1 MVALYSHFRLMAT
14 HLLTSMKRIKLYG
27 RHSTWNSLLSCRC
40 FIEPLRTPRC
50 AASGC
55 RLNRFYCGSCM
66 LIQCGNCWHNC
77 RKRSRH
83 VVIVLR
89 AALCLSDSQCRLS
102 DCLGHCRNSLASER
116 AAVWNRMMLIV
127 PQVAPS
133 CVRILEA
140 YVCAI
145 VPHFTP
151 DASHATSSLFPGG
164 EIRTDEWHRATTH
177 SNITA
182 EPEAV
187 WQHSKGCC
195 ITSFTYYIVHY
206 KCLKLSWVC
215 VRLLFIK
222 LSLRTQ
228 QP

>member
-1 MVALYSHFRLMAT
+1 MIALQSHFSMMAT
-14 HLLTSMKRIKLYG
+14 HPLTSMKRIKLYD
-27 RHSTWNSLLSCRC
+27 RHSTWNFLLSCRC
-40 FIEPLRTPRC
+40 FIEPLRTPGC

-116 AAVWNRMMLIV
+116 RCETEW
-127 PQVAPS
+127 
-133 CVRILEA
+133 CW
-140 YVCAI
+140 
-145 VPHFTP
+145 
-151 DASHATSSLFPGG
+151 LFPRSLHHACAFSRVMSALLC
-164 EIRTDEWHRATTH
+164 RTLLQMPVMPHLA
-177 SNITA
+177 SSQA
-182 EPEAV
+182 EKLGLTSGTVPPHIQILLLNLRQYGSIV
-187 WQHSKGCC
+187 KGCC
-195 ITSFTYYIVHY
+195 ITSVTYYIVHY